1 VASYGP
7 ALKSRNECR
16 YFTLASRLVYSSL
29 RSMCCMFFFSE
40 AMFVNVAECDSVTGS
55 SVEGDWKPLTVVAE
69 LGFSGG
75 EDFLVEIVFASPKML
90 RMESVY
96 EDMVLERLVSIQM
109 LYIYTSRSLGR
120 R

>member
-1 VASYGP
+1 
-7 ALKSRNECR
+7 
-16 YFTLASRLVYSSL
+16 
-29 RSMCCMFFFSE
+29 M
-40 AMFVNVAECDSVTGS
+40 TGS

-69 LGFSGG
+69 SGFSGG

-96 EDMVLERLVSIQM
+96 EDMILERLVSVQM

-120 R
+120 RWGFGVYSYTQEIEISNYCRQSSENRPQKTKP